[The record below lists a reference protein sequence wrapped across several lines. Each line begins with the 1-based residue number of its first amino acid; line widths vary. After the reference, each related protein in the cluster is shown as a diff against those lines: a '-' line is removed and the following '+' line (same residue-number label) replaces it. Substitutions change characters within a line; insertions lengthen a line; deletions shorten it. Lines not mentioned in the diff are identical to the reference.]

1 MGVLRFAFFVI
12 RLLIVI
18 AIVIVLSPLILVG
31 LGCWLL
37 VGSLG
42 DDEDVSQRQMRT
54 GR

>member
-1 MGVLRFAFFVI
+1 
-12 RLLIVI
+12 
-18 AIVIVLSPLILVG
+18 VLSPLILVG
-31 LGCWLL
+31 LACWLL